1 MHASTTL
8 ASVGVGG
15 VVSAQAT
22 GAVDGLRL
30 EALAPDNVTTAT
42 HPDRRAERTPMPVI
56 RIHDQEFALQ
66 PGQTRLGGGTGVDV
80 RIADDEQI
88 GLEAIVDVI
97 SGSQVL
103 IRRAGRAAVKVNG
116 VPLAEAPAPLMHG
129 DKVEIAGHEMF
140 FSDDAKT
147 GATQYVT
154 RSDVAGMA
162 RKRGGGARATVGTGG
177 RLVSLVDGKEYV
189 IGQRGV
195 SLGRD
200 ASSDIVVAQ
209 NEVSR
214 RHAEIVAGEGGYIVH
229 DYSTNGV
236 YVNGARVE
244 KSQLLSRS
252 DVLRI
257 GDEEFRFY
265 ADVMLSGAMPA
276 GGQIVSGVS
285 QAAAAPAIDSQASS
299 IASADSRNGDGP
311 ASSAPP
317 PVKGADTKSAGSA
330 PPPVKEADGKPAIE
344 PAIDVRPVLAT
355 LEIINEGPR
364 KGSRFEIRTPLAHL
378 GRGAHNDVAVDDDS
392 VSDTHAKLQR
402 REDGWY
408 LVDTGST
415 NGTYVGGSRLTSER
429 RLDGTPDIR
438 LGNIK
443 MNFQPA
449 DVTTIGGKG
458 TRAIAGM
465 SVDRSKLA
473 KPKATVAP
481 AEAPASGASS
491 VRSSW
496 LWLILLVAVAA
507 VAFFLLKS

>member
-42 HPDRRAERTPMPVI
+42 HPDRRAERPPMPVI
-56 RIHDQEFALQ
+56 RINDQEFALQ

-80 RIADDEQI
+80 RIAEDEQI

-97 SGSQVL
+97 SDSQVL

-129 DKVEIAGHEMF
+129 DKVEIAGHELF

-154 RSDVAGMA
+154 RSDVAGMV

-214 RHAEIVAGEGGYIVH
+214 RHAEIVAGEGGYFVH

-265 ADVMLSGAMPA
+265 ADVMLSGVMPA
-276 GGQIVSGVS
+276 VGQIASGVS
-285 QAAAAPAIDSQASS
+285 QAAAAPAIDSQALS
-299 IASADSRNGDGP
+299 IVSADVRNGDGP
-311 ASSAPP
+311 AISAPP
-317 PVKGADTKSAGSA
+317 PVKDADTKSAT
-330 PPPVKEADGKPAIE
+330 E

-458 TRAIAGM
+458 TRAITGM
-465 SVDRSKLA
+465 AVDRSKLA
-473 KPKATVAP
+473 RPKATAAP

-491 VRSSW
+491 ARSSW

-507 VAFFLLKS
+507 LAFFLLKS

>member
-1 MHASTTL
+1 MHAPTAL

-88 GLEAIVDVI
+88 GLEAIVEVI
-97 SGSQVL
+97 SDSQVL
-103 IRRAGRAAVKVNG
+103 IRRAGGAAVKVNG

-129 DKVEIAGHEMF
+129 DKVEIAGHELF

-154 RSDVAGMA
+154 RSDVAGMV
-162 RKRGGGARATVGTGG
+162 RKRGGGARATVATGG

-214 RHAEIVAGEGGYIVH
+214 RHAEIVAGEGGYFVH

-276 GGQIVSGVS
+276 AGQIVSGVS
-285 QAAAAPAIDSQASS
+285 QAAAAPAIDSQALS
-299 IASADSRNGDGP
+299 IASVDARNGDGP
-311 ASSAPP
+311 AGSAAPP
-317 PVKGADTKSAGSA
+317 PVSGAETKSAT
-330 PPPVKEADGKPAIE
+330 E
-344 PAIDVRPVLAT
+344 PALDVRPVLAT

-438 LGNIK
+438 LGNVK
-443 MNFQPA
+443 MNFQPG
-449 DVTTIGGKG
+449 DVSTVGGKG
-458 TRAIAGM
+458 TRNIAGM

-473 KPKATVAP
+473 RPKATVAP
-481 AEAPASGASS
+481 AEAPAPAASS
-491 VRSSW
+491 ARSSW

-507 VAFFLLKS
+507 VAFFLLTS